1 MKIIYLIF
9 DKEAIICYFDSILI
23 FSEDEVSHEMH
34 LNIVFKS
41 LQLVRLKLIEKT
53 FELKGKETKNSLGT
67 LFSENVVQPNP
78 AKVETIFK
86 MHNPLNVSELKWMLV
101 MMNF

>member
-1 MKIIYLIF
+1 MEIIF
-9 DKEAIICYFDSILI
+9 DKEDIMCYFDSILI

-34 LNIVFKS
+34 LNTVFKS
-41 LQLVRLKLIEKT
+41 LQLVALKLIEKK
-53 FELKGKETKNSLGT
+53 FELKWKETLGT

-78 AKVETIFK
+78 GKVETIFK
-86 MHNPLNVSELKWMLV
+86 MHNPLNVSELKWMLG